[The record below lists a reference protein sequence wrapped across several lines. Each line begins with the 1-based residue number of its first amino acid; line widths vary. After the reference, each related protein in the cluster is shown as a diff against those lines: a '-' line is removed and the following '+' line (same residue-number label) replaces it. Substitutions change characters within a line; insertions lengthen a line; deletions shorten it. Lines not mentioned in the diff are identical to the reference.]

1 MPASSSPW
9 KSFAEENRNHGI
21 LDVLSRPVLLT
32 NSSSL
37 WSTAKNRNEPPT
49 ESLANS
55 VFSFPSAILNRSQN
69 IVKKLEGFTYFRA
82 NVKVRVMVNA
92 QAFSQGKLWI
102 WFSPYELASGTQFAA
117 DNLACKTGYPG
128 VELDVASGQPAE
140 FTIPYCAPMSHYCL
154 TSGEGTM
161 GDLFLT
167 VLSPLTISDASL
179 SVFAWFED
187 IDLQLPTGVPMGDP
201 PATRYAIAPRQNVL
215 FEVPTASPAAP
226 GKVTSTFWGSKTLV
240 CDGVDK
246 AIATES
252 FAIFPT
258 PFNTPVSCIMVPVGT
273 VFKATTVQHPNAP
286 AEYNIVITTLQGY
299 TGVLGTDMS
308 QSGPDS
314 NISMTMIQGANSIM
328 AYEDGHEYVT
338 PYYLFLN
345 YKSDAAYSSTACSIP
360 GILQCPVDQYVL
372 TTDFFVVVGY
382 RIDFYGP
389 NTKVSYKVNNG
400 EALVEINSASH
411 QLATFATYS
420 TLDDCYVSAIF
431 KTDITKTGYFAFSQ
445 ADSKDEDEWYKNYP
459 HAQISESEHQAMS
472 SLVTSSLGKVIAA
485 STPMLAP
492 LKTPLSWL
500 SRLGTAV
507 AAGYSKPVDVEKPR
521 CIYNVPA
528 KGFTHGEGPDN
539 SVNLGVIPDNSLAVE
554 SNLFSTSIDELD
566 ISYVC
571 KKSCFLRSDA
581 WSTTSTGRI
590 YSLFVGPGICHLSQ
604 AGYESTLLAFATSIF
619 RFWHG
624 SLRYRISV
632 AKTGF
637 HTGRLRISFHPG
649 AMSTSAVYNADNA
662 YSWILDLSSSSEI
675 DIEVPYVT
683 PKPWLITD
691 LTSEILDNPYGPSPS
706 EAGPA
711 IEGSNNLNYFTGV
724 LQIEVLNQL
733 RSAGAASNSVD
744 ILTWISAGDSFELAV
759 PSFSNFRPCSN
770 QYPTFSLTRAKR
782 DLEMQFPDVIEE
794 ELEED
799 PSNTP
804 ASEEEEEQVVPEA
817 QAFQTITDAS
827 THTEQLDGNTFTQ
840 FFNSNSSFSNASTLC
855 IGEKATNFRVLL
867 KRFTPFVFKEATTSN
882 NLSSGQ
888 VVIDPVYFGVS
899 YPIESTY
906 NGPFPIYDSDF
917 KIVGSYTNCECP
929 IEYISK
935 IYRFWSGSRRFKAF
949 SGNSSTGDNA
959 IQQFAVRA
967 YLETSLQV
975 NGPVHEPKITKQYF
989 PNYENFASSKGSF
1002 AHMVDGVNNKCCE
1015 VSVPFYSQTP
1025 IQVVSNG
1032 TALSNADDYV
1042 MRYRLFF
1049 DSGGSADN
1057 QSKPFVI
1064 YQAAGDDFN
1073 FGYLIGAPLLK
1084 KLKQAAV
1091 HIY

>member
-1 MPASSSPW
+1 MEQNNDPMMANEVHQITTFADDTPVVSGAKLMPASSSPW

-521 CIYNVPA
+521 CIIMCQQ
-528 KGFTHGEGPDN
+528 K
-539 SVNLGVIPDNSLAVE
+539 
-554 SNLFSTSIDELD
+554 
-566 ISYVC
+566 
-571 KKSCFLRSDA
+571 
-581 WSTTSTGRI
+581 
-590 YSLFVGPGICHLSQ
+590 
-604 AGYESTLLAFATSIF
+604 
-619 RFWHG
+619 
-624 SLRYRISV
+624 
-632 AKTGF
+632 
-637 HTGRLRISFHPG
+637 
-649 AMSTSAVYNADNA
+649 
-662 YSWILDLSSSSEI
+662 DLHM
-675 DIEVPYVT
+675 
-683 PKPWLITD
+683 
-691 LTSEILDNPYGPSPS
+691 G
-706 EAGPA
+706 
-711 IEGSNNLNYFTGV
+711 
-724 LQIEVLNQL
+724 
-733 RSAGAASNSVD
+733 
-744 ILTWISAGDSFELAV
+744 
-759 PSFSNFRPCSN
+759 
-770 QYPTFSLTRAKR
+770 
-782 DLEMQFPDVIEE
+782 
-794 ELEED
+794 
-799 PSNTP
+799 
-804 ASEEEEEQVVPEA
+804 
-817 QAFQTITDAS
+817 
-827 THTEQLDGNTFTQ
+827 
-840 FFNSNSSFSNASTLC
+840 
-855 IGEKATNFRVLL
+855 RVLII
-867 KRFTPFVFKEATTSN
+867 
-882 NLSSGQ
+882 LS
-888 VVIDPVYFGVS
+888 ILVS
-899 YPIESTY
+899 YPIIVSLWSLISSLHLLT
-906 NGPFPIYDSDF
+906 NLIFLTSARNLVFSVLTLGVLLQLVVFTPCLLVPVFVILVKQVMSLHCSLLQPQSSDF
-917 KIVGSYTNCECP
+917 GMVHFD
-929 IEYISK
+929 IESQLQRQVFIQ
-935 IYRFWSGSRRFKAF
+935 
-949 SGNSSTGDNA
+949 GDFESHFTRE
-959 IQQFAVRA
+959 QCQHLQFIMQTMRT
-967 YLETSLQV
+967 LGFLICHLHQKLTLKSLMSLQ
-975 NGPVHEPKITKQYF
+975 NHG
-989 PNYENFASSKGSF
+989 
-1002 AHMVDGVNNKCCE
+1002 
-1015 VSVPFYSQTP
+1015 
-1025 IQVVSNG
+1025 
-1032 TALSNADDYV
+1032 
-1042 MRYRLFF
+1042 
-1049 DSGGSADN
+1049 
-1057 QSKPFVI
+1057 
-1064 YQAAGDDFN
+1064 
-1073 FGYLIGAPLLK
+1073 
-1084 KLKQAAV
+1084 
-1091 HIY
+1091 